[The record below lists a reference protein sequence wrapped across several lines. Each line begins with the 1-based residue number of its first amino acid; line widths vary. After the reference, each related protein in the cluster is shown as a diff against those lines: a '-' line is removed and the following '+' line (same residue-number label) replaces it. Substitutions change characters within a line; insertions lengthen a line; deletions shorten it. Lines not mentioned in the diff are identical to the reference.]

1 MWDDTLG
8 VGDGALCEVRNG
20 QNDLL
25 FVGKATK
32 LAGGVLTLEES
43 TGGLPPP
50 VIYNT
55 EVKLVVHA
63 AGHDASVLGGR
74 VCGST
79 RTLWRVG
86 SLRRFQSAENRTAY
100 RQKINAVGR
109 VVPLDGGHD
118 ASALRRAADSP
129 FSAPCQLID
138 ISMGGALLSCR
149 KGFERGDYLA
159 LLGVSLLPEETPLSF
174 VCQVCRVDESSP
186 AAFRYGCEFIGL
198 TEREQNHL
206 CGIIFTLQRKELPA
220 RRRGL

>member
-1 MWDDTLG
+1 MLG
-8 VGDGALCEVRNG
+8 VGEGSLCEVRNS

-25 FVGKATK
+25 FVGKVAK

-63 AGHDASVLGGR
+63 VGRDASVLGGR

-86 SLRRFQSAENRTAY
+86 SLKRFQSAENRTAF
-100 RQKINAVGR
+100 RQKTNAVGR

-118 ASALRRAADSP
+118 AAALRRAASSP

-138 ISMGGALLSCR
+138 ISMGGVFLSCR

-159 LLGVSLLPEETPLSF
+159 LLGVTLLAEQTPLSF
-174 VCQVCRVDESSP
+174 ICKVCRVDEGDP

-206 CGIIFTLQRKELPA
+206 CGIIFTLQRKELQA
-220 RRRGL
+220 RRRGI